1 MQLVTDVRAQALR
14 VPQGAQLGACALP
27 CPSRH
32 DHQIT
37 EVPSGHIP
45 PGKVLGV
52 AAAMAGLVSAAD
64 VENLKQEEGA
74 ASKAHLP
81 PQNLKVL
88 ATGLL
93 VLSLIFKSLITALE
107 VPVCS

>member
-1 MQLVTDVRAQALR
+1 MQLVTDMRAQALR
-14 VPQGAQLGACALP
+14 VPQAAQLDARALP

-32 DHQIT
+32 DRHIT
-37 EVPSGHIP
+37 GVPSGHIP
-45 PGKVLGV
+45 PEKMLGV
-52 AAAMAGLVSAAD
+52 AAAMAGLVSAAA

-88 ATGLL
+88 TTGLL
-93 VLSLIFKSLITALE
+93 VLSLIFGSLITALE